1 MSKDHD
7 DGDFSTKSLKG
18 SKKLYWRENGENN
31 LVEWKINVVQAAKGI
46 FGSFA
51 QCLEDEVIPKE
62 WEDEFEEP
70 DGASI
75 RGLNT
80 LALKRLE
87 LQMTNYISRQ
97 EKWKEVKPKMVTF
110 LMECCTESSIFRV
123 ESQSK
128 TDWVAAKKNNDPVV
142 ALLLL
147 SRSHTFFGKTA
158 KFTGTAKS
166 CQRILQLCLEKPR
179 NPADFQEEVGR
190 PRQEDR

>member
-158 KFTGTAKS
+158 SSREQQKVVGEVYNFVWKS
-166 CQRILQLCLEKPR
+166 PET
-179 NPADFQEEVGR
+179 
-190 PRQEDR
+190 